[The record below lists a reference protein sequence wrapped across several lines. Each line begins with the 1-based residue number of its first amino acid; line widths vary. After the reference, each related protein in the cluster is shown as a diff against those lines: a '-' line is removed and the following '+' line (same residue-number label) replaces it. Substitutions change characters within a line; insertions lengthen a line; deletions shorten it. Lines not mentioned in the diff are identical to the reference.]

1 VSDPTEISAEER
13 RRVLYGIATFRPL
26 LTGLIVV
33 GSVLAA
39 LLEGIG
45 LGFLLPVLEI
55 AAGGDVANSSDQ
67 RVAAFASVYAAVGVE
82 MTLATVVG
90 GVAVVLTLRH
100 ALGFVVQWSRD
111 RLQILYV
118 RHLRSEL
125 SPPSSTPRW
134 RTSTRRAPTNS

>member
-1 VSDPTEISAEER
+1 M
-13 RRVLYGIATFRPL
+13 LYGIATFRPL